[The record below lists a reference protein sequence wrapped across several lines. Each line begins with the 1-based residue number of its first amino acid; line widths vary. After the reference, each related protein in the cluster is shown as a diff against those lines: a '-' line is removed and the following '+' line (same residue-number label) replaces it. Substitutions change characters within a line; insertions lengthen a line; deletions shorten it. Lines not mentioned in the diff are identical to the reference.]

1 MKLKT
6 LAAAVAVL
14 AALSALAFW
23 LNRPA
28 PPPSADPRV
37 GQPLVDASVIDGST
51 GLRFS
56 DQGKTI
62 ELARASDGSWRDRS
76 YFDLPADFQKLSSFV
91 GDLAS
96 SKVQRFVTASP
107 ERIAR
112 LDFKD
117 TKVEVLGSGG
127 APLWSVTL
135 GKNAESGGRFVRFGD
150 LSRAYLSTF
159 NAWLDTDPKSWADA
173 TLVSLKPDDIGRIEI
188 TFDKGAP
195 LKLERARKGGAWT
208 ADPLPAGK
216 VVKDDAVATLL
227 SSMGSL
233 RFSDTS
239 DRSDP
244 GAAAARR
251 HVRTIILTPFSGP
264 AVTISL
270 GRKPEEKRLKPA
282 AAPKPEPAAS
292 KSGPGGKAPETAGPG
307 KPGEAKPAPPEFE
320 TIPAGPVYAF
330 VTSSDPK
337 APVNALMGKRACQVD
352 EYVFTGLP
360 EKPDDLFEAA
370 PPPAKTKP

>member
-28 PPPSADPRV
+28 QAPSADPRV

-96 SKVQRFVTASP
+96 SKVQRFVTANP

-112 LDFKD
+112 LEFKD
-117 TKVEVLGSGG
+117 TKIAVLGPGG
-127 APLWSVTL
+127 TSLWSVTL
-135 GKNAESGGRFVRFGD
+135 GKNAESGGRFVGFGD

-173 TLVSLKPDDIGRIEI
+173 TLVSLKPDDIGRIAI
-188 TFDKGAP
+188 SFDKGAP
-195 LKLERARKGGAWT
+195 LNLARARKGDAWT
-208 ADPLPAGK
+208 AAPLPAGK
-216 VVKDDAVATLL
+216 VVKEDAVATLL
-227 SSMGSL
+227 GSLGSL
-233 RFSDTS
+233 RFSDTV
-239 DRSDP
+239 DPSDP
-244 GAAAARR
+244 AVSIARR
-251 HVRTIILTPFSGP
+251 HVRSITLTPFSGP
-264 AVTISL
+264 TITVVL
-270 GRKPEEKRLKPA
+270 GRKPEEKKLKPAEATKPGA
-282 AAPKPEPAAS
+282 AAPKSGTEG
-292 KSGPGGKAPETAGPG
+292 KSPVTAGPA
-307 KPGEAKPAPPEFE
+307 KPGETKPATPEYE

-360 EKPDDLFEAA
+360 EKPDDLFEPA